1 VKRNYRS
8 TLVLHTS
15 ERARRVCSAGA
26 LGTLGLRLLRLLLRP
41 LFHEEEGLDGSPL
54 GLGHGLKGIL
64 GTETLRTG
72 SRHRGLCLWPWE
84 AKPAILLEFAQKLW
98 KDSNQ

>member
-8 TLVLHTS
+8 TLVLHTG

-26 LGTLGLRLLRLLLRP
+26 LGALGALGLGLLLRLS
-41 LFHEEEGLDGSPL
+41 LFHEEEGLDGGPL

-64 GTETLRTG
+64 GTETLGTG
-72 SRHRGLCLWPWE
+72 SRHRGLC
-84 AKPAILLEFAQKLW
+84 
-98 KDSNQ
+98 